1 MCNKPLNPNEVDR
14 MYLEWIYYGSD
25 TDRCP
30 CGVDHEQQKPVAPPV
45 RPSFV
50 SRVLKVL
57 RVN

>member
-1 MCNKPLNPNEVDR
+1 